1 VLEYAPSY
9 PFPRTD
15 EGGKMDRPTGVYVIA
30 FLQVLNAA
38 YLVSLGF
45 FWRNDNPTLAIL
57 ALALGIFMFILSAAT
72 FVMKPW
78 SWTATL
84 ILQMLSII
92 HQFVAYFWQGSY
104 FGIVSFIISVIIIYY
119 LTRPEIRK
127 GFGH

>member
-1 VLEYAPSY
+1 
-9 PFPRTD
+9 
-15 EGGKMDRPTGVYVIA
+15 MDRPTGVYLIA

-38 YLVSLGF
+38 YLVSAGF
-45 FWRNDNPTLAIL
+45 FGRNDNPPLAI
-57 ALALGIFMFILSAAT
+57 AAIALGIFMFILSAST

-78 SWTATL
+78 AWTATL
-84 ILQMLSII
+84 ILQSLSII

-104 FGIVSFIISVIIIYY
+104 FGIASFIISVVIIYY